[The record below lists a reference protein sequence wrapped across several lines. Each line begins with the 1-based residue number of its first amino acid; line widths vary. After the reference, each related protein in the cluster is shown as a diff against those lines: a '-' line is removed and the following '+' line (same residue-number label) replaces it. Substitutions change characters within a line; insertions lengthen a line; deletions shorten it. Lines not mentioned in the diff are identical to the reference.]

1 MLGSSE
7 MPINLA
13 SMALIIPMTSA
24 LRSTYSN
31 VKIYIITKITQI
43 ISKNELLKIILN
55 FKSLKITTSLEGKN

>member
-1 MLGSSE
+1 